1 MASALPG
8 MMLAVAVSAS
18 TSMRPATSANEMRR
32 VGSFLTKI
40 SPAAASR
47 PSMGASNPA
56 EASSNSS
63 RRTCSAACTTAV
75 PVENVAVD
83 PAVIGASGVPQVS
96 ANTASTCP
104 ESAPSTSAAICG
116 STVVAPSPTS
126 MSPVTSLMAPDFS
139 SRTSAEEGDPGP
151 PR

>member
-47 PSMGASNPA
+47 PSTGASSPV
-56 EASSNSS
+56 EASSISS

-75 PVENVAVD
+75 PVENVA
-83 PAVIGASGVPQVS
+83 G
-96 ANTASTCP
+96 T
-104 ESAPSTSAAICG
+104 
-116 STVVAPSPTS
+116 
-126 MSPVTSLMAPDFS
+126 
-139 SRTSAEEGDPGP
+139 R
-151 PR
+151 R